1 MTPIRAPDKIRRK
14 RIRSG
19 SSQAGVR
26 LSWISPSFP
35 VLHLCSDNLRI
46 IRKRPRNKA
55 PRIPLEK
62 ASSPEER
69 GIYLLKRPIV
79 PKISMDDASISSA
92 PGRLVSAFI
101 LPNTSHTFP
110 AYISVYPCQ

>member
-14 RIRSG
+14 KTGAEALFQESFLFFNLCSG
-19 SSQAGVR
+19 S
-26 LSWISPSFP
+26 
-35 VLHLCSDNLRI
+35 LRI